1 MTATRQVMTGTIL
14 SHKEILPGHFRM
26 TVSWAPS
33 METIP
38 SPGQFVMVR
47 RRAEDTPFLPRPFS
61 VYDMDLTEGL
71 EKVILLYRVA
81 GKGTEIFS
89 RMKRGETL
97 SLIGPLGRG
106 FTAVPEKPTL
116 LLVGGGMGVVPLHY
130 LARTLTDRLEKGEV
144 SLHAYL
150 GCGNS
155 NFFPLFRGFK
165 SLCSVFRVSTD
176 DGSVGFKGTVMDL
189 LEREVHRYDPA
200 RTMIYGCGPRPMLT
214 RLAAFGIR
222 NGVTGQ
228 LSMEERM
235 ACGVGACLGC
245 AVSLKTA
252 GGEGNYVRVCREGPV
267 FSFDE
272 FQDSGT
278 RKVEECS
285 VTDGFVKRSEGKAPK
300 SRRMNNKRGQI

>member
-1 MTATRQVMTGTIL
+1 MTAAHQVMTGTIL
-14 SHKEILPGHFRM
+14 AHKEILPGHFRM
-26 TVSWAPS
+26 TISCAPP

-38 SPGQFVMVR
+38 SPGQFVMIR
-47 RRAEDTPFLPRPFS
+47 RRTEDTPFLPRPFS
-61 VYDMDLTEGL
+61 VYDRDLAEGQ
-71 EKVILLYRVA
+71 ERVSLLYRVA

-97 SLIGPLGRG
+97 SLMGPLGRG

-130 LARTLTDRLEKGEV
+130 LARALTDHQRRGDV
-144 SLHAYL
+144 TLHAYL

-155 NFFPLFRGFK
+155 SFSPLFRGFK
-165 SLCSVFRVSTD
+165 SLCSTLRVSTD

-189 LEREVHRYDPA
+189 LEREFHRYDPA
-200 RTMIYGCGPRPMLT
+200 GTMICGCGPRPMLA

-222 NGVTGQ
+222 HGVTGQ
-228 LSMEERM
+228 VSLEERM

-245 AVSLKTA
+245 AVSLKTT

-267 FSFDE
+267 FSFDA
-272 FQDSGT
+272 FQ
-278 RKVEECS
+278 E
-285 VTDGFVKRSEGKAPK
+285 
-300 SRRMNNKRGQI
+300 